1 VEIGRGQ
8 KEEMKAAQA
17 WIAAPLDETQRDGY
31 HNAPLALLHQITRLV
46 LENLITNFLHH
57 LSIPDGIDPEGLGRP
72 TPPQMQVAGIRRRM
86 LMLPDFLAARSISY

>member
-8 KEEMKAAQA
+8 KEEMKVAQA

-31 HNAPLALLHQITRLV
+31 HNALLALLHQITRLV

-57 LSIPDGIDPEGLGRP
+57 LLVPDEIDPEGLGLP
-72 TPPQMQVAGIRRRM
+72 TPPQMQVAEIQKRM
-86 LMLPDFLAARSISY
+86 LMLPDFLAASSISY

>member
-1 VEIGRGQ
+1 MGTGQ

-57 LSIPDGIDPEGLGRP
+57 LSILDGIDPEGLV
-72 TPPQMQVAGIRRRM
+72 TPPHLRCKLPEFGGIC
-86 LMLPDFLAARSISY
+86 